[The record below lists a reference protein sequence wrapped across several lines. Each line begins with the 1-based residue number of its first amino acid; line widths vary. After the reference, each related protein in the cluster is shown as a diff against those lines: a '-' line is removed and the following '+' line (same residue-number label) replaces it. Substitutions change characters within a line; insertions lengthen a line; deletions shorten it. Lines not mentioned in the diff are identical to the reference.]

1 MTLLY
6 VIETVPWTN
15 ETNSKNRVEY
25 PNVCPNTESDVIHT
39 PTKTSYVHHDVNRL
53 ANVWLHNSEKK
64 THTNIAGSCQNET
77 NLSSF
82 RNRVKIFLDFSHF
95 PVIFTTKPILY

>member
-1 MTLLY
+1 MY
-6 VIETVPWTN
+6 IN
-15 ETNSKNRVEY
+15 Y
-25 PNVCPNTESDVIHT
+25 
-39 PTKTSYVHHDVNRL
+39 DVNRL

-95 PVIFTTKPILY
+95 PVIFTTNTNIVLTYKAKHVRNDNFQTLSTTLNI